1 MKAGFI
7 KHSFILLIVCV
18 ALLGADTNDT
28 LINANQKIYK
38 NLLQTLS
45 AKKYPSDEIA
55 LQKAL
60 IYKLMGIDINATK
73 KVSLAVIPKNANAY
87 GLLFE
92 KYMNNAIKK
101 NSFKKRILQIKEKLK
116 ILKNDIDKTKNNNPS
131 LYRKFMM
138 F

>member
-38 NLLQTLS
+38 NLL
-45 AKKYPSDEIA
+45 
-55 LQKAL
+55 
-60 IYKLMGIDINATK
+60 
-73 KVSLAVIPKNANAY
+73 
-87 GLLFE
+87 
-92 KYMNNAIKK
+92 
-101 NSFKKRILQIKEKLK
+101 LQIKEKLK

-131 LYRKFMM
+131 LYRKFMI